1 MTNSSEYAYMNGEA
15 SEYCDSGDFCARHM
29 PQAPIFRHMEIYRAK
44 NRRKI
49 LLLVGGVLFISCLT
63 GHVIKKRGKKKRQK
77 EIKEENISLRAE
89 NEEENISV
97 DASFCSGAEISIDF
111 SEDSLPFLSGSGGG
125 LPALGKE
132 TIAQQIK
139 GLEEIGKGS

>member
-1 MTNSSEYAYMNGEA
+1 M
-15 SEYCDSGDFCARHM
+15 
-29 PQAPIFRHMEIYRAK
+29 
-44 NRRKI
+44 
-49 LLLVGGVLFISCLT
+49 
-63 GHVIKKRGKKKRQK
+63 KKRSKKKQK
-77 EIKEENISLRAE
+77 KNKEENISLRAE
-89 NEEENISV
+89 NVEENFSV

-139 GLEEIGKGS
+139 GLEEIGKGSKFNNFINTFG